1 MNSREIDVRIE
12 ELILYGFAPS
22 ARWQISDAVEQE
34 LRGLLAAKGIPPA
47 WFTSPERIDA
57 GAISA
62 TGLTRS
68 ALAGA
73 QIASAVYRGEAR

>member
-1 MNSREIDVRIE
+1 MSPSEIDVHIE
-12 ELILYGFAPS
+12 ELVLHGLGPGD
-22 ARWQISDAVEQE
+22 RWRIGDALEQE

-62 TGLTRS
+62 ICLTRP
-68 ALAGA
+68 AVAGS
-73 QIASAVYRGEAR
+73 QIGNAVYRGGTP